1 MNRRFKR
8 LKHRDIVTSNGKTL
22 RRSKIG
28 GDPGWERTKAELE
41 VERGSGNVGYLAEAE
56 RRRGRWTVAR
66 AHRIRARLALG
77 ISLAP
82 LSHRISCR
90 LRNARRLVPLP
101 NCLLSLPRHFH
112 FPSSMFQEARL
123 TGRAIFFSNYLRR
136 LFFKNVGSLRIRNAT
151 DRAYSS

>member
-1 MNRRFKR
+1 MVKR
-8 LKHRDIVTSNGKTL
+8 CDA
-22 RRSKIG
+22 RRSAVIHSR
-28 GDPGWERTKAELE
+28 GWERTKAELE
-41 VERGSGNVGYLAEAE
+41 VERGSGNVGYLAEE
-56 RRRGRWTVAR
+56 QRRGRWTVAR
-66 AHRIRARLALG
+66 AHRIHARLALG

-112 FPSSMFQEARL
+112 FPSSVFQEARL
-123 TGRAIFFSNYLRR
+123 LTGRATFFSNYLRR

>member
-1 MNRRFKR
+1 MVKR
-8 LKHRDIVTSNGKTL
+8 CDA
-22 RRSKIG
+22 RRSAMIHS
-28 GDPGWERTKAELE
+28 PGWERTKAELE
-41 VERGSGNVGYLAEAE
+41 VERGSGNVGYLAEAG

-112 FPSSMFQEARL
+112 FPSSVFQEARL
-123 TGRAIFFSNYLRR
+123 PLESEPPFSRIISDVYFLKTLAHCESVTQPIERILLNYFYL
-136 LFFKNVGSLRIRNAT
+136 I
-151 DRAYSS
+151 YSI